1 MAHTTFKTI
10 NGAECKIYFGL
21 RNTGSN
27 TLGTNYFGGYQ
38 FYPVEA
44 TTKRQITDLIYK
56 SNHVNGQDVYSAE
69 SLRAYRYNGSM
80 KTQEQEMANIR
91 LKAILVDL
99 SRTTTCYTE
108 ERAVATFG
116 THDSNATATEERTT
130 TAAATASRPETYT
143 MNEPQRETR
152 ATEQA
157 WASVEEILRGIQN
170 RGSYHS
176 NHNGS
181 GRSIV
186 QTGLAKI
193 QAVNGVKTSIA
204 IELEMGTMNATA
216 QRKFAQLLHDK
227 NVVVQ
232 FECDST
238 VNGGEYPTEPMDINK
253 FIDFIEAWQNFIRET
268 NNDMAGA
275 GAHITIGK
283 SNATAQ
289 IQDLRIR
296 LSRYCL
302 LLSSITTQNE
312 RRQLFGRDFASY
324 ARKITDV
331 CSNQVAH
338 GYAFSCDDRVK
349 AFEFR
354 LSHWQMDVRATV
366 RILNEIASVVFY
378 HKPTPADFARFVTI
392 VGEETARLRN
402 EQGDLV

>member
-10 NGAECKIYFGL
+10 NGAECKIYFNL

-38 FYPVEA
+38 FYPVEPA
-44 TTKRQITDLIYK
+44 MKRQITDLIYK
-56 SNHVNGQDVYSAE
+56 SNHVNGQDVYAVD
-69 SLRAYRYNGSM
+69 SLRTYRYNGEA
-80 KTQEQEMANIR
+80 KTVEQAAANEH
-91 LKAILVDL
+91 LKEILVNL

-108 ERAVATFG
+108 ERAVELFG
-116 THDSNATATEERTT
+116 THENATQTEAQTT

-143 MNEPQRETR
+143 MNEPRRETR

-157 WASVEEILRGIQN
+157 WATVEEILHGIQT
-170 RGSYHS
+170 RGSYHI

-232 FECDST
+232 FENDST

-268 NNDMAGA
+268 GNDMQGS

-289 IQDLRIR
+289 LQDLRIR

-302 LLSSITTQNE
+302 LLSSITTQVE
-312 RRQLFGRDFASY
+312 RKQLFGRDFAGY